1 MCEYEELFCVLYL
14 GRDSPTTNEGAEEQ
28 EETMPVPEDLST
40 STGLQ
45 HNNRTDKPTG
55 VWM

>member
-1 MCEYEELFCVLYL
+1 MCEHEELFCVLYL